1 MPTYRYRRADET
13 ESVVIV
19 AASYE
24 LTPCGVAVFQDVTRE
39 NGALLG
45 RTVDVRRV
53 RVAGCVEPPER
64 TDPLDIELRMAEL
77 NRAREAERQRLEA
90 LLRAR
95 DVATPPA
102 PTPRRF
108 EALSHAR
115 DVELRRR
122 RVAHS
127 PSEER

>member
-1 MPTYRYRRADET
+1 MPTYRYRRVDET
-13 ESVVIV
+13 DLVVIV

-24 LTPCGVAVFQDVTRE
+24 LTSAGVAVFHDVTEE

-53 RVAGCVEPPER
+53 RIAGCVEPPER
-64 TDPLDIELRMAEL
+64 TDPLDVALRIAEL
-77 NRAREAERQRLEA
+77 TRAREAERQRLEA

-95 DVATPPA
+95 HVATLPA
-102 PTPRRF
+102 PTPKHF

-115 DVELRRR
+115 DVEPRRR
-122 RVAHS
+122 RLAYS
-127 PSEER
+127 PAEER

>member
-1 MPTYRYRRADET
+1 MPTYRYRRADEA

-24 LTPCGVAVFQDVTRE
+24 LTPSGLAVFHDVTRE

-53 RVAGCVEPPER
+53 RIAGCVEHPER
-64 TDPLDIELRMAEL
+64 TDALDVELRMAEL
-77 NRAREAERQRLEA
+77 TRAREAERQRLEA

-95 DVATPPA
+95 EVATVPA
-102 PTPRRF
+102 PTPRHF

-115 DVELRRR
+115 DVELRGRR
-122 RVAHS
+122 LAYS
-127 PSEER
+127 PAEER